1 MGKVVKLGW
10 MQVDVIGEDEEVD
23 REKGGME
30 GFYFLSNVGTRINIR
45 GKIKENKVNKLLS
58 HFPHQNYG

>member
-10 MQVDVIGEDEEVD
+10 MQVDVIGKDEEAD

-30 GFYFLSNVGTRINIR
+30 GFYFLSDIGMRIKIS
-45 GKIKENKVNKLLS
+45 GKIKENKVK
-58 HFPHQNYG
+58 